1 MSQHFVPSP
10 PGLKPPEKIFFLVL
24 MVENS
29 RLKPAAPWMFWGK
42 FPVHPMTESE
52 MNSSSCP
59 ETLPQPRRS
68 RGNFHKEEK
77 HPETSLGAEQAV
89 GSREAGTGCL
99 RAAPGTCSR
108 PPVAVSEQM
117 WAVCGMMKYWICFS
131 FRDYSYQINLQVYMF
146 SS

>member
-1 MSQHFVPSP
+1 MGWEVTQHFVPSP
-10 PGLKPPEKIFFLVL
+10 PGLKTPEKIFFLVF

-29 RLKPAAPWMFWGK
+29 NLKPSAHWILGGK
-42 FPVHPMTESE
+42 FPIYPTTDSD
-52 MNSSSCP
+52 MNSSRI
-59 ETLPQPRRS
+59 LPQPRRS
-68 RGNFHKEEK
+68 QGNFHKDKK
-77 HPETSLGAEQAV
+77 HPETRLGAE
-89 GSREAGTGCL
+89 GSREAGTGSL